1 MNTKESLKKLVE
13 ELKPMGWLQ
22 RIDHIWTYYKE
33 VLLLALLGVVIAIG
47 FISSFIQAN
56 KVNLINGMM
65 VNITMEQTG
74 YNYLTQDFGEKVITQ
89 DDEEVTLEYTEFLSM
104 ADPTSNEDNYYA
116 AMTVIAEVSA
126 KRLEYVIQD
135 KLSLEFYLT
144 QDVFM
149 DLQAFFTPE
158 ELAQWEDK
166 LVYGYE
172 EDTDRK
178 WVAAVDITDLPYVR
192 DNVTSEGP
200 IYFSL
205 GGSTE
210 KTDMCR
216 KMWEHILAWESKQ

>member
-1 MNTKESLKKLVE
+1 MKTKESLKKLAE
-13 ELKPMGWLQ
+13 DLKPMSWPKRL
-22 RIDHIWTYYKE
+22 DHIWTYYKE
-33 VLLLALLGVVIAIG
+33 VMLLVVLGVVVAVG
-47 FISSFIQAN
+47 FISSFIDAN

-65 VNITMEQTG
+65 VNITMEQEG
-74 YNYLTQDFGEKVITQ
+74 YNYLTQDFAKLVEAQ
-89 DDEEVTLEYTEFLSM
+89 EDEEVTMEYTEFLSM
-104 ADPTSNEDNYYA
+104 ADPTSGEDNYYA
-116 AMTVIAEVSA
+116 AMILIAEVSA
-126 KRLEYVIQD
+126 QKLEYVIHD

-149 DLQAFFTPE
+149 DLQEFFTPE

-172 EDTDRK
+172 EDTGRK
-178 WVAAVDITDLPYVR
+178 WVAAVDITDTPFVR
-192 DNVTSEGP
+192 DNVTSQGP

-216 KMWEHILAWESKQ
+216 RMWENILAWEEKE

>member
-1 MNTKESLKKLVE
+1 MKTKESLKKLAE
-13 ELKPMGWLQ
+13 DLKPMSWPKRL
-22 RIDHIWTYYKE
+22 DHIWTYYKE
-33 VLLLALLGVVIAIG
+33 VMLLVVLGVVVVVG
-47 FISSFIQAN
+47 FISSFIDAN

-65 VNITMEQTG
+65 VNITMEQEG
-74 YNYLTQDFGEKVITQ
+74 YNYLTQDFAKLVEAQ
-89 DDEEVTLEYTEFLSM
+89 EDEEVTMEYTEFLSM
-104 ADPTSNEDNYYA
+104 ADPTSGEDNYYA
-116 AMTVIAEVSA
+116 AMILIAEVSA
-126 KRLEYVIQD
+126 QKLEYVIHD

-149 DLQAFFTPE
+149 DLQEFFTPE

-172 EDTDRK
+172 EDTGRK
-178 WVAAVDITDLPYVR
+178 WVAAVDITDTPFVR
-192 DNVTSEGP
+192 DNVTSQGP

-216 KMWEHILAWESKQ
+216 RMWENILAWEEKE

>member
-1 MNTKESLKKLVE
+1 MKTKESLKKLVE
-13 ELKPMGWLQ
+13 ELKPMSWPK

-33 VLLLALLGVVIAIG
+33 VIGLALLAIVLVVG
-47 FISSFIQAN
+47 FVSSFIDAN

-65 VNITMEQTG
+65 VNITMEQEG
-74 YNYLTQDFGEKVITQ
+74 YNYLTQDFAAKVATQ
-89 DDEEVTLEYTEFLSM
+89 EDEEVTLEYTEFLSM
-104 ADPTSNEDNYYA
+104 ADPTSGEDNYYA

-126 KRLEYVIQD
+126 KKLEYVIQD

-144 QDVFM
+144 QEVFM
-149 DLQAFFTPE
+149 DLQEFFTPE

-172 EDTDRK
+172 EDTGRK
-178 WVAAVDITDLPYVR
+178 WVAAVDITDIPFIR

-210 KTDMCR
+210 KLPMCR
-216 KMWEHILAWESKQ
+216 EMWEYILAWEPKE

>member
-1 MNTKESLKKLVE
+1 MNTKESLKKLAE
-13 ELKPMGWLQ
+13 ELKTMSWPQ

-33 VLLLALLGVVIAIG
+33 VILLAALGIVIAVG
-47 FISSFIQAN
+47 FISSFVQAN

-74 YNYLTQDFGEKVITQ
+74 YNYLTQDFGEQVITQ
-89 DDEEVTLEYTEFLSM
+89 KDEEVTLEYTEFLSM

-149 DLQAFFTPE
+149 DLQSFFTPE

-166 LVYGYE
+166 LIYGYE
-172 EDTDRK
+172 EDTNRK
-178 WVAAVDITDLPYVR
+178 WVAAVDITEIPYVR

-210 KTDMCR
+210 KLEMCR
-216 KMWEHILAWESKQ
+216 KMWEHILAWESKE